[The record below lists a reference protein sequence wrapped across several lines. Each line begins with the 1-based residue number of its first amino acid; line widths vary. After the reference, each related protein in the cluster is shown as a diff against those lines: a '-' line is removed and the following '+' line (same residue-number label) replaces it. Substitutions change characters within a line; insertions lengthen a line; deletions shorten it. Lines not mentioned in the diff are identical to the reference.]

1 MSTAAARTSTIVL
14 EHVDTETLLDLTGWH
29 LEPRGACRGD
39 MCVLVDEAARA
50 DIGLLADALGVAVVE
65 DQANGL
71 WAVGPEA
78 RSHAL
83 DAAALPDLVLARTD
97 GTPFALQS
105 LIGRRGVLAA
115 WASW

>member
-1 MSTAAARTSTIVL
+1 MSTTSARTSTIVL
-14 EHVDTETLLDLTGWH
+14 EHLDADALLELTGWH
-29 LEPRGACRGD
+29 LETRGACRD
-39 MCVLVDEAARA
+39 DVCVLVPEAARD

-65 DQANGL
+65 EQANGL

-83 DAAALPDLVLARTD
+83 AAAALPDLVLTRTD